1 VGIVIEEVAKKRIL
15 RASTTKFPV
24 RKGSLYKKCDDS
36 KILSEPQRDSIYAE
50 LRKNKQFHGT
60 TARVSAKDI
69 DRH

>member
-36 KILSEPQRDSIYAE
+36 KILTEAKRDSIYEE
-50 LRKNKQFHGT
+50 LTQNSQFHGT
-60 TARVSAKDI
+60 TGRVSAKDI